1 MNLYNLEAEIIH
13 IWHSTFFSFE
23 VLLMFELQS
32 SFGALLVLNWA
43 LWYLKVVT
51 ITLPLKNFQQSKYFV
66 WPSVTAVSGLCVVCK
81 LWSSLDK
88 PTTQTLDNPCPN
100 FLSFNESN
108 LFCLENLSCSRTWSS
123 LGVSGPLGHCLRS
136 RRQ

>member
-43 LWYLKVVT
+43 LW
-51 ITLPLKNFQQSKYFV
+51 
-66 WPSVTAVSGLCVVCK
+66 
-81 LWSSLDK
+81 
-88 PTTQTLDNPCPN
+88 
-100 FLSFNESN
+100 
-108 LFCLENLSCSRTWSS
+108 
-123 LGVSGPLGHCLRS
+123 
-136 RRQ
+136 